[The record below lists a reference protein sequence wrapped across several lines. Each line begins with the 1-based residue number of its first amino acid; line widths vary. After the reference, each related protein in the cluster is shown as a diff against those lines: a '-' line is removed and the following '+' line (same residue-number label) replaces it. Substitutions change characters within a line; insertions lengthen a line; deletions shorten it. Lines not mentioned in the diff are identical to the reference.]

1 MRQQLNENVRLTG
14 TGACLPDRVVDNL
27 ELGELVSGYDESH
40 SGAFHH
46 WVDQV
51 THIHERRF
59 AAPDVRSSDLA
70 AVAARQALDAA
81 GIEASDLGLVVYASF
96 TLSQIL
102 PGDHCRL
109 TEALGIPSVPTFHLM
124 AACAGSIYALGV
136 AYSMVAAG
144 IYDHVLVIGSE
155 TIAQTL
161 NFADPITSI
170 IFGDG
175 AGAAVVSR
183 HHGASGEGKGML
195 PPDLAAEFS
204 PRAIHLAN
212 SNVPIEMPVFP
223 DRALQPGVPLVA
235 QALIEMEAGPSV
247 LRRAVVHMARR
258 TARCLGYDPQDL
270 KRGDAGLRAS
280 LDRAW
285 IVPHQANG
293 RIIDGLVDKLKIPPE
308 RAIRTI
314 YRYGNISAAS
324 NLIALDH
331 GIRYGNT
338 RRVLDDDGHVEA
350 IETQPEHKIGDGDL
364 VLMPSIGGGYLMG
377 CIGFVL

>member
-1 MRQQLNENVRLTG
+1 MRQQLNPNVRLTG
-14 TGACLPDRVVDNL
+14 TGACLPERVVDNPT
-27 ELGELVSGYDESH
+27 LGTMVSGYDESH
-40 SGAFHH
+40 SGPFPH

-51 THIHERRF
+51 THVHERRF
-59 AAPDVRSSDLA
+59 AAPEVRSSDLA
-70 AVAARQALDAA
+70 VVAARQALDAA
-81 GIEASDLGLVVYASF
+81 GIRASDLGLVVYASF

-109 TEALGIPSVPTFHLM
+109 TEELGCPTVPTFQLM
-124 AACAGSIYALGV
+124 AACAGSIYGLGV
-136 AYSMVAAG
+136 AYSMVASG
-144 IYDHVLVIGSE
+144 VFEHVLVVGAE
-155 TIAQTL
+155 TIAHAL

-175 AGAAVVSR
+175 AGAAVISR
-183 HHGASGEGKGML
+183 HDGARGDGKGML

-204 PRAIHLAN
+204 PRAIHLSN

-235 QALIEMEAGPSV
+235 QALIELEAGPSV
-247 LRRAVVHMARR
+247 LRRAVIHLAGR
-258 TARCLGYDPQDL
+258 TARCLGYDPKDL

-280 LDRAW
+280 LDEAW

-293 RIIDGLVDKLKIPPE
+293 RIIDGLVDKLGIRPE

-338 RRVLDDDGHVEA
+338 RRVLDDAGHVTA
-350 IETQPEHKIGDGDL
+350 VETQPEHKIRDGDL